1 MWSRSNAI
9 DLSFSWNQVGG
20 GPVGTVHVERR
31 RIVLVGDPPSAVDA
45 AQAPGG
51 AEPHI
56 DRAVADLF
64 APQVD
69 QAVGIG
75 DVRLSGHSRC
85 KFEDLLLDRVGPG
98 CKP

>member
-9 DLSFSWNQVGG
+9 DLSFSWNQVGRG
-20 GPVGTVHVERR
+20 TVGTVHVERR
-31 RIVLVGDPPSAVDA
+31 RIVLMGDPPSAVDA

-56 DRAVADLF
+56 DRAFADLL

-69 QAVGIG
+69 QAVAMG
-75 DVRLSGHSRC
+75 DARTSGHRHC
-85 KFEDLLLDRVGPG
+85 KFGDLLPDRAGPG
-98 CKP
+98 G

>member
-9 DLSFSWNQVGG
+9 DLSFSWNQVRG

-45 AQAPGG
+45 AQTPGG

-56 DRAVADLF
+56 DRALADLL

-69 QAVGIG
+69 QTVAIG
-75 DVRLSGHSRC
+75 AARLPGPRRR
-85 KFEDLLLDRVGPG
+85 KFEDLLPDRAGPG
-98 CKP
+98 GKP